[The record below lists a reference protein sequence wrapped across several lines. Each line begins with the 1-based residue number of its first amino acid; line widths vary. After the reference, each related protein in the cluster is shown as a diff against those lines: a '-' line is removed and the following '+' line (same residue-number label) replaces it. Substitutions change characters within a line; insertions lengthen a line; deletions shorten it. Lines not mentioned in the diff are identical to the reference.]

1 MTGTGTSVDDPYGHC
16 EADTIGRSV
25 TRKRFVGGCT
35 GCRPVKPE
43 PGAMFKIE
51 PESLYVSEIAAANT
65 TGGPSNRPRQ
75 EYSFVNWNQYSDRAS
90 PGRQRGY
97 VPRNRTRHRP
107 GGAGPVGLGVDVKHG
122 SYQRYLNRKK
132 GRDVSAKHGIY
143 QQYLNKKQSV
153 PRVKCVCGFAT
164 KARTPTMKFSQNSN

>member
-1 MTGTGTSVDDPYGHC
+1 MTGGDAPIDPYAHC
-16 EADTIGRSV
+16 HADTIGHSG
-25 TRKRFVGGCT
+25 TRKLFVGRCA

-43 PGAMFKIE
+43 PGAMLKIA

-65 TGGPSNRPRQ
+65 VGGPSNRPKE
-75 EYSFVNWNQYSDRAS
+75 EYSFVNWNQYSDRAV
-90 PGRQRGY
+90 PGQQRGY

-107 GGAGPVGLGVDVKHG
+107 GGAGPVGRGVDVKHG

-132 GRDVSAKHGIY
+132 GKEVSAKHGIY
-143 QQYLNKKQSV
+143 QQYLNKKLNV

-164 KARTPTMKFSQNSN
+164 KARSPTMKFSQNSN